1 MIDLSPLA
9 KRIKAAAQI
18 TVVTHRRPDGD
29 AVGSAL
35 GLAFGIESAYPS
47 KRVTLLCADPIP
59 RRLAFLAHGR
69 EMETVFL
76 PFPRPELVIAVDVAS
91 GSLLGEMQGQIEDLV
106 DVKLDHHLGGE
117 DFAPLC
123 LVDPTASAAGEMVF
137 DLLSLLDAPQ
147 DEEKRLWAM
156 TALYAAIAS
165 DCGSFRY
172 SNVTPRTH
180 EIAAALIRAG
190 VDGSAVCHALFE
202 SLEAGEVR
210 ATRCAYEKLSF
221 HLDGRIALIVVTL
234 EDRKK
239 WQLDEEML
247 VRILKEPKNSLL
259 KQYARIM
266 EMDGI
271 ELQFTEEAL
280 VAIAKKAIERKSG
293 ARGLRA
299 IIEKL
304 LIPIMYDVS
313 SRTDVAGLI
322 IDEDSLE
329 SGEPHLRLK

>member
-247 VRILKEPKNSLL
+247 GLISAIPRTIGGVELGLVLRRMPEHPNTYKIS
-259 KQYARIM
+259 ARSGETVDARALCAEFGGGGHLRAAGGEIRA
-266 EMDGI
+266 DSP
-271 ELQFTEEAL
+271 EEAE
-280 VAIAKKAIERKSG
+280 AILLEAAIR
-293 ARGLRA
+293 R
-299 IIEKL
+299 
-304 LIPIMYDVS
+304 M
-313 SRTDVAGLI
+313 TT
-322 IDEDSLE
+322 
-329 SGEPHLRLK
+329 